1 MQEDCAGR
9 LLAIR
14 RSFFDTTAMLFSM
27 KPKQPSRGFT
37 LVELIVILIIV
48 GILAVIAIPRFTG
61 VAAFNTQ
68 GFTDRVMESLR
79 YAQKQAIAKRRNV
92 CVAFTSTSMT
102 FTYASAAG
110 SGAACDTNLS
120 GPAGQNPYSV
130 VAENKSVVTFSPVPA
145 GLTFDALG
153 RPLAAG
159 VPLAAVQV
167 ITISGAGNRTFSVE
181 PDTGYV
187 HT

>member
-1 MQEDCAGR
+1 
-9 LLAIR
+9 
-14 RSFFDTTAMLFSM
+14 MLFGM
-27 KPKQPSRGFT
+27 KPTQCSRGFT

-48 GILAVIAIPRFTG
+48 GILAVVAIPRFTG

-68 GFTDRVMESLR
+68 GFSDRVMESLR

-92 CVAFTSTSMT
+92 CVAFTSASVT

-110 SGAACDTNLS
+110 SGAVCNTNLS
-120 GPAGQNPYSV
+120 GPAGQNPYSEV
-130 VAENKSVVTFSPVPA
+130 PENKSVVTFSPVPA

-153 RPLAAG
+153 RPIVTSSGL
-159 VPLAAVQV
+159 PLGAVQV
-167 ITISGAGNRTFSVE
+167 ITITGQGSRTFSVE

>member
-1 MQEDCAGR
+1 
-9 LLAIR
+9 
-14 RSFFDTTAMLFSM
+14 MLFSM
-27 KPKQPSRGFT
+27 KPRPPARGFT

-48 GILAVIAIPRFTG
+48 GIIAVVAIPRLRG

-68 GFTDRVMESLR
+68 GYTDRVMESLR

-92 CVAFTSTSMT
+92 CVAFTASSVS
-102 FTYASAAG
+102 FTYASVGG

-120 GPAGQNPYSV
+120 GPAGQNPYV
-130 VAENKSVVTFSPVPA
+130 EVPENKSVVTFSPVPA

-167 ITISGAGNRTFSVE
+167 ITISGEGNRTFSVE